1 MTIETGLV
9 LADRFRIEKPIGSG
23 GVGLVYR
30 AFDLQQNIPV
40 AVKCLRAEWA
50 EHLRIRRRFMREARA
65 ISRLNHPNIV
75 RVFDYGEDPSGA
87 PYIAMEYL
95 DGTPLSEMRE
105 QTMPVPVLLELF
117 DQVLGALAYIHA
129 RRVIHRDVKPEN
141 VIIQSD
147 GHQATAKLLDFGFAR
162 VEEDQDAR
170 LSQTRMETFGTPTYM
185 APEQATGKGVIG
197 PPTDIYALGVMLYE
211 FLAGQ
216 PPFTGTHGMAI
227 ALKHLME
234 PVPPLRAR
242 PGLHLPPGLEA
253 VVGRMLKKAPAD
265 RYATAPDVRRAL
277 QPFRVGPGE
286 VEDEDATLQTPLADA
301 AAAIARIAGEMAQTV
316 KAEQSGLFRPL
327 ASVGPIAV
335 EAPIGRGGDAA
346 PLVGREA
353 DLVEMWSRVRRVCET
368 SEGKAI
374 LLGAEPGMGRRDVV
388 GGSKSRWPRAAGC
401 GSSAPR
407 PGPPPAWAAAA
418 CRRCSRGSSR
428 GCPRP
433 VTRPRPTSGTCC
445 CGGRARRTRPPPA
458 RPSRGPSPGT
468 CAPRARAASA
478 RPSSSGGPARPSA
491 WPAATAPCCSPS
503 WPLIRPISRPRPSS
517 GTWPDRWPTAASAC

>member
-1 MTIETGLV
+1 
-9 LADRFRIEKPIGSG
+9 FRIEKPIGSG

-286 VEDEDATLQTPLADA
+286 VKTQTPPQTPLAD
-301 AAAIARIAGEMAQTV
+301 RRLHRPHRRRVSPDRQGRR
-316 KAEQSGLFRPL
+316 SGLFRPL

-374 LLGAEPGMGRRDVV
+374 LLGAEPGMGRRDAWWV
-388 GGSKSRWPRAAGC
+388 GRRAGGRAAGC
-401 GSSAPR
+401 GSSRRAGPAARLGRNGLSTLLEGFLRGAAPD
-407 PGPPPAWAAAA
+407 PVTGPDPHRGSAAAVVGLDVRGRHQRA
-418 CRRCSRGSSR
+418 CI
-428 GCPRP
+428 
-433 VTRPRPTSGTCC
+433 
-445 CGGRARRTRPPPA
+445 A
-458 RPSRGPSPGT
+458 GPSPGT
-468 CAPRARAASA
+468 ACAPRARAASEA
-478 RPSSSGGPARPSA
+478 IVIRRACEAVR
-491 WPAATAPCCSPS
+491 TASRDLRPCCSPS
-503 WPLIRPISRPRPSS
+503 WPLIRPILQTQTFLAGPIGGRQPFL
-517 GTWPDRWPTAASAC
+517 C